1 MITMDSTVPAIAG
14 LALSVVAVV
23 CAIGA
28 LLRTGS
34 ITKVVEQLAAHAPS
48 RDKDDSFSRDQSAR
62 ISEIDEQFN
71 VMARQLDALQLSVS
85 ELTLAHRCAIEPS
98 ATTSTAPASP
108 LFKPEPVFEPVAELA
123 LETTAPPSP
132 AIISAPAEVQPDP
145 PSAAPRRETENLL
158 NELVAGYRAKI
169 AERSKAPIREW
180 LSQNNSITLD
190 VTEDGSLIASES
202 GVIAAI
208 MIGDGLAILVPTAS
222 FVVDF
227 ATRFAGSQISLRQV
241 MRNTF
246 EAVVDNSGDMKLQ
259 VPAVARREGERWIV
273 EKPGRLGGFTDI

>member
-1 MITMDSTVPAIAG
+1 MDPTMLANAG
-14 LALSVVAVV
+14 LGLSVVAVLFAV
-23 CAIGA
+23 AA

-34 ITKVVEQLAAHAPS
+34 IAKAVAQISSPAPGREKS
-48 RDKDDSFSRDQSAR
+48 DSFGRDQSAR
-62 ISEIDEQFN
+62 IGEMDEQFN
-71 VMARQLDALQLSVS
+71 VMARQLDALQLSMS
-85 ELTLAHRCAIEPS
+85 ELSLAQQHALEARAS
-98 ATTSTAPASP
+98 ASTAPPSLVFEP
-108 LFKPEPVFEPVAELA
+108 EPEPVFEPVTPPA
-123 LETTAPPSP
+123 LETALPSSP
-132 AIISAPAEVQPDP
+132 VTISVAAKVQPDL
-145 PSAAPRRETENLL
+145 PSDAPRRDTEDLIDA
-158 NELVAGYRAKI
+158 LVAGYRAKI

-190 VTEDGSLIASES
+190 ATEDGSLIASES

-259 VPAVARREGERWIV
+259 VPGLARREGERWIV